1 MGSETAMQVS
11 QILIKSTESKSTI
24 WSMIGVIILLVGST
38 AVCGVTKS
46 LNLIWHVEV
55 LPKRNIHYPA
65 RLFIWINISYRFLL
79 LVSLIS
85 TGLSSIAN

>member
-55 LPKRNIHYPA
+55 LPQRNIHYPESTT
-65 RLFIWINISYRFLL
+65 FSFG
-79 LVSLIS
+79 LI
-85 TGLSSIAN
+85 LAIAFYF

>member
-24 WSMIGVIILLVGST
+24 GVNDWCHHFTCWINSR
-38 AVCGVTKS
+38 VCGVTKS

-55 LPKRNIHYPA
+55 LPQKNIHYPESTTF
-65 RLFIWINISYRFLL
+65 FIWINSYRFFYF
-79 LVSLIS
+79 
-85 TGLSSIAN
+85 

>member
-1 MGSETAMQVS
+1 MQVS

-24 WSMIGVIILLVGST
+24 SMIGVIILLVGST

-55 LPKRNIHYPA
+55 LPQKNIHYPE
-65 RLFIWINISYRFLL
+65 
-79 LVSLIS
+79 S
-85 TGLSSIAN
+85 TTFSFD